1 MESSLSSVAPLD
13 FLAKLSAKHRA
24 ELKAIARPCSFA
36 KNNLIFGAGSP
47 GRDVFVLVEGR
58 VKIYQLSDSGRK
70 VILWFCF
77 PGELFGLAEMAHV
90 RPREVFAQAC
100 TESCVLVVDE
110 KEFKSFLAAHS
121 GASMLVIELLATR
134 LRVAGEMLLN
144 VSSDNVMTRLIKL
157 ITRLNTVYG
166 KRLEHESYL
175 DIHLTHQDMA
185 DMIGASRQT
194 VTMTLGLLRRKGVLR
209 IENHRLHIPDVEL
222 LETITTDHPLSHVQ

>member
-13 FLAKLSAKHRA
+13 FLTKLSAKHRA

-36 KNNLIFGAGSP
+36 KNDLIFGAGSP
-47 GRDVFVLVEGR
+47 GRDVFILVEGR
-58 VKIYQLSDSGRK
+58 VKIYQLSDCGRK

-77 PGELFGLAEMAHV
+77 PGELFGLAESAHV

-100 TESCVLVVDE
+100 TESHVLVVDE
-110 KEFKSFLAAHS
+110 KDFKGFLAAHS
-121 GASMLVIELLATR
+121 GASLLVIELLATR

-144 VSSDNVMTRLIKL
+144 VSSDDVMTRLIKL

-194 VTMTLGLLRRKGVLR
+194 VTMTLGLLRREGVLR

-222 LETITTDHPLSHVQ
+222 LQNITTDPLLSHVQ